1 MSDAHIQEALH
12 DHERQHHNGRAQPL
26 RVTEVHPLR
35 LIFWTVVIVLISVA
49 AMAWVSSMK
58 GESFPKELSA
68 FALGVAIIPFL
79 ASPIEWFVHR
89 FVYNQPA
96 KQALSRIYSVHIAHH
111 FAYFPTWRYVTGG
124 SARRLTLQSD
134 IRTSTDTFWGNAA
147 IRLTHFTWCMAF
159 GALFMWLPGWI
170 ITKVAVFLSGL
181 IIGSVIVSNLFIVV
195 HDTIHRPGS
204 HRIVETQPWFTFL
217 DNHHYIHHVSLGAN
231 LNFLLPM
238 ADLLFRTLRTQL
250 TPEELRAH
258 GSLKRAKMI
267 RVGEGEPVHTMN

>member
-1 MSDAHIQEALH
+1 MSDAHIQEVLH

>member
-1 MSDAHIQEALH
+1 MSDAHIQEVLH
-12 DHERQHHNGRAQPL
+12 DHEKQHHNGRAQPL

-58 GESFPKELSA
+58 GETFPKELSA

-89 FVYNQPA
+89 FVYHQPA
-96 KQALSRIYSVHIAHH
+96 IHANQHRYLLGQRGYSTHSFHLVH
-111 FAYFPTWRYVTGG
+111 G
-124 SARRLTLQSD
+124 
-134 IRTSTDTFWGNAA
+134 
-147 IRLTHFTWCMAF
+147 
-159 GALFMWLPGWI
+159 
-170 ITKVAVFLSGL
+170 
-181 IIGSVIVSNLFIVV
+181 
-195 HDTIHRPGS
+195 
-204 HRIVETQPWFTFL
+204 IVEAQPWFTFL

-238 ADLLFRTLRTQL
+238 ADLLFGTLRTQL

-267 RVGEGEPVHTMN
+267 RVGEGEPVHTTN